1 MIRIKTTY
9 LIILSILIGTGLM
22 AQELPP
28 APRSLVTDLSG
39 TLSAQQIQ
47 HLERKLVNYNDTTST
62 QIAVLVTNDL
72 MGYDI
77 SDFAQRIGQAWGVGR
92 QGKDNGVVIVV
103 KPKTAS
109 SSGLARVEVG
119 YGLEPVIPDI
129 TARHIVDYE
138 MIPHFRNDDY
148 FSGLNAGTD
157 VVMAMAAGQFSADEY
172 EKNNSSG
179 GGSLFVPIL
188 ILIIVIVMIR
198 RSKGGYYNTGRG
210 SLPLWTALWLGSSL
224 GRGHGG
230 SWDNFSSGSGGFGG
244 GGGGGFGGFGG
255 GGFGGGGASGS
266 W

>member
-1 MIRIKTTY
+1 MIQMKTINLLFLT
-9 LIILSILIGTGLM
+9 LLLGAGIS

-28 APRSLVTDLSG
+28 APSRLVTDLTG
-39 TLSAQQIQ
+39 TLSAQQTQ
-47 HLERKLVNYNDTTST
+47 HLEQKLVNYNDTTST
-62 QIAVLVTNDL
+62 QIAVLITTDL
-72 MGYDI
+72 QGYDI
-77 SDFAQRIGQAWGVGR
+77 TDFAQRIGQAWGVG
-92 QGKDNGVVIVV
+92 QKGKDNGVVIVV

-109 SSGLARVEVG
+109 SSGLARVEIG

-148 FSGLNAGTD
+148 FSGLDAGTD

-172 EKNNSSG
+172 EKRNSSG
-179 GGSLFVPIL
+179 GGGLFIPIL

-198 RSKGGYYNTGRG
+198 RSKGGYYNTGKS

-224 GRGHGG
+224 GRGQSG
-230 SWDNFSSGSGGFGG
+230 SWNNFNSGSGGFG